1 MSAPSLLSFV
11 DAPVVVGDPDGR
23 AAYVNPA
30 FESRFSCQAE
40 AVTGQPLANLFD
52 GGVREAVLGAVA
64 EVCAQG
70 STVRFRVRQSSVGY
84 AAVASP
90 IVAEDARVG
99 VVILLIETTDKE
111 ERLLALQREIQQPLD
126 EFVRVFDE
134 LLDQNGGQGDEKH
147 RTLVED
153 GVRALSRIRKWSEE
167 LHNLLGGVRRAASVR
182 PPRLDPGRV
191 VGEAAAQLK
200 DEIETAAVGFEVQVH
215 PDLPQVAGDGSRLE
229 LAVKHLLRHR
239 LTDSGTVS
247 SLRVAVR
254 TISRHERTSV
264 VIGVIDA
271 HDGAATPAADPLEP
285 ELELLRQVIDEL
297 HGDLRVTSDPE
308 TGRTTAIRL
317 DALKE

>member
-1 MSAPSLLSFV
+1 VSAPSLLSFV

-30 FESRFSCQAE
+30 FESRFSVQAQ
-40 AVTGQPLANLFD
+40 AVTGQPLANLFE

-64 EVCAQG
+64 EVCEQG
-70 STVRFRVRQSSVGY
+70 TTVRFRVRQSSVGY

-111 ERLLALQREIQQPLD
+111 ERLLSLQREIQQPLD

-134 LLDQNGGQGDEKH
+134 LLAQSGGKGDEKH

-167 LHNLLGGVRRAASVR
+167 LHGLLGGRRVAPQRAQR
-182 PPRLDPGRV
+182 FDPGRV
-191 VGEAAAQLK
+191 VGDATGRMNDEIAAAGV
-200 DEIETAAVGFEVQVH
+200 AFEVQV
-215 PDLPQVAGDGSRLE
+215 PPGLPRVFGDGARLE
-229 LAVKHLLRHR
+229 LALMHLLRHR
-239 LTDSGTVS
+239 LSAGGTLK

-254 TISRHERTSV
+254 TISRQNKTSV

-271 HDGAATPAADPLEP
+271 HGGALTPTPDPLEL

-297 HGDLRVTSDPE
+297 GGDLRVTTDLE
-308 TGRTTAIRL
+308 AGRTTAIRL

>member
-1 MSAPSLLSFV
+1 MSTPSLLSFV

-30 FESRFSCQAE
+30 FESRFSVQAQ

-64 EVCAQG
+64 EVCEEG
-70 STVRFRVRQSSVGY
+70 TTVRFRVRQSGVGY

-111 ERLLALQREIQQPLD
+111 ERLLAMQREIQQPLD

-134 LLDQNGGQGDEKH
+134 LLEQGGGSGDEKQ
-147 RTLVED
+147 RVLVED

-167 LHNLLGGVRRAASVR
+167 LQGLLGGRRIAPKRSLR
-182 PPRLDPGRV
+182 FDPGRV
-191 VGEAAAQLK
+191 VGDATGGLTDEIAAAG
-200 DEIETAAVGFEVQVH
+200 VGFEVQV
-215 PDLPQVAGDGSRLE
+215 PPGLPRVAGDGARLGQALE
-229 LAVKHLLRHR
+229 HLLRHR
-239 LTDSGTVS
+239 LTAGGTLA
-247 SLRVAVR
+247 SLRVAGR
-254 TISRHERTSV
+254 TITRQNRTSV

-271 HDGAATPAADPLEP
+271 HGGAATPPANPLEP
-285 ELELLRQVIDEL
+285 ELELLRQVVDEL
-297 HGDLRVTSDPE
+297 AGDLRVTSDPE
-308 TGRTTAIRL
+308 AGRTTAIRL

>member
-1 MSAPSLLSFV
+1 VSAPSLLSFV

-30 FESRFSCQAE
+30 FESRFAVQAQS
-40 AVTGQPLANLFD
+40 VTGQPLANLFE

-64 EVCAQG
+64 EVCEQG
-70 STVRFRVRQSSVGY
+70 TTVRFRVRQSSVGY

-111 ERLLALQREIQQPLD
+111 ERLLSLQREIQQPLD

-134 LLDQNGGQGDEKH
+134 LLAQSGGKGDEKQ

-167 LHNLLGGVRRAASVR
+167 LQNLLGGRRVGPKR
-182 PPRLDPGRV
+182 TLRFDPGRV
-191 VGEAAAQLK
+191 VGEVTERMNDEIAAAG
-200 DEIETAAVGFEVQVH
+200 VGFQIQV
-215 PDLPQVAGDGSRLE
+215 PPGLPRVAGDGARLA
-229 LAVKHLLRHR
+229 LALEHLLRHR
-239 LTDSGTVS
+239 LSAGGTLK

-254 TISRHERTSV
+254 TLSRQNKSSL
-264 VIGVIDA
+264 VIGVIDL
-271 HDGAATPAADPLEP
+271 HGGAVSPTADPLEP
-285 ELELLRQVIDEL
+285 ELELLRQVIDEFG
-297 HGDLRVTSDPE
+297 GDLRVTSDPE

>member
-1 MSAPSLLSFV
+1 MSTPSLLSFV

-30 FESRFSCQAE
+30 FESRFSVQAE

-64 EVCAQG
+64 EVCEQG
-70 STVRFRVRQSSVGY
+70 TTVRFRVRQSSVGY

-134 LLDQNGGQGDEKH
+134 LLGQSGGAGDEKH
-147 RTLVED
+147 RLLVED

-167 LHNLLGGVRRAASVR
+167 LQNLLGGRRGAPKR
-182 PPRLDPGRV
+182 PLHFDPGRV
-191 VGEAAAQLK
+191 LSEAAAQMN
-200 DEIETAAVGFEVQVH
+200 DEIEAAGAGFEVQVP
-215 PDLPQVAGDGSRLE
+215 PDLPRVAGDGARFE
-229 LAVKHLLRHR
+229 LALQHLLRHR
-239 LTDSGTVS
+239 LSDGGTVT
-247 SLRVAVR
+247 SLRVAAR
-254 TISRHERTSV
+254 TLSRQNKTSV

-271 HDGAATPAADPLEP
+271 HSGAATPVADPLEP
-285 ELELLRQVIDEL
+285 ELELLRQVLDEL
-297 HGDLRVTSDPE
+297 GGDLRVTSDPE

-317 DALKE
+317 DALKQ